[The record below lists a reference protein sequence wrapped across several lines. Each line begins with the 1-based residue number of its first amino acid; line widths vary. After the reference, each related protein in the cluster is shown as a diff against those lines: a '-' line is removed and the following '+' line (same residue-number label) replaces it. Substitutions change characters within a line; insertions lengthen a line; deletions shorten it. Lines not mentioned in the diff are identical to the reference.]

1 MMDEDFEDGEDDRR
15 RAEIIRRARVEGIE
29 VAYETALAVC
39 KDAKAP
45 AQAKASAQRT
55 LMQIGGLL
63 DRNERQAEQDKAPHE
78 MSPEELARAV
88 NRLKRSHRTTSEGE
102 TAPGNVFD

>member
-1 MMDEDFEDGEDDRR
+1 MIDNDDFDDDERR
-15 RAEIIRRARVEGIE
+15 RAAIIRRARVEGIE

-39 KDAKAP
+39 RDAKAP

-63 DRNERQAEQDKAPHE
+63 DRSDRQAEQDKSPAE
-78 MSPEELARAV
+78 MTSEELNRAV
-88 NRLKRSHRTTSEGE
+88 ARLKRSRSSADGD
-102 TAPGNVFD
+102 PGSVFD

>member
-1 MMDEDFEDGEDDRR
+1 MTEMENDVEDGEDDRR
-15 RAEIIRRARVEGIE
+15 RADIIRRARVEGIE

-39 KDAKAP
+39 RDEKAP

-63 DRNERQAEQDKAPHE
+63 DRTERQAEQEKPAHE
-78 MSPEELARAV
+78 MTPEELSRAV
-88 NRLKRSHRTTSEGE
+88 NRLTRSQRAKSEIDG
-102 TAPGNVFD
+102 GVFD